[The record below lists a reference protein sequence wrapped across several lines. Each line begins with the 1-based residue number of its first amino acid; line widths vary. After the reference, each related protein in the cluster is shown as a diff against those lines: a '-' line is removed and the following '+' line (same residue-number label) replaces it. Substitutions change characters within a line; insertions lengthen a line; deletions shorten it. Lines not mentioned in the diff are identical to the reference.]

1 MEGKNQSSLKEQ
13 QERRKRINRIK
24 RGLISFI
31 GIWMLLCMF
40 LCVVL
45 LFKVNSLEKQISQL
59 VSDATVSKSAAETM
73 SENTSDKS
81 GVFSYD
87 STESI
92 GGEKATEQV
101 IANVSNAVESDSE
114 NFAEENDQ
122 LKVYLTFDDGPSD
135 NTSAILD
142 TLAKY
147 NVKATFFVVGK
158 TDDQSK
164 EMYQRIVN
172 EGHTLGMHSYSH
184 KYSVVY
190 DSLDAFETDFN
201 QLQSYLY
208 DITGQECRLYRFPG
222 GSSNQVSN
230 TDMSEFIRFLNEEGV
245 TYFDWNVSSGDATS
259 QAYTADE
266 LLNNV
271 LTDVPKYKTS
281 VVLMHD
287 SNTKS
292 TTVEALGPMI
302 EALQEWEHR
311 FFRLMRIQRW
321 FSISR
326 QIALNRC
333 CNIIWR

>member
-24 RGLISFI
+24 KGLISFI

-87 STESI
+87 STESV

-135 NTSAILD
+135 NTAAILD

-302 EALQEWEHR
+302 EALQG
-311 FFRLMRIQRW
+311 MGA
-321 FSISR
+321 
-326 QIALNRC
+326 QILPIDENTTLVQHIKADSVE
-333 CNIIWR
+333 

>member
-1 MEGKNQSSLKEQ
+1 
-13 QERRKRINRIK
+13 
-24 RGLISFI
+24 
-31 GIWMLLCMF
+31 MF

-114 NFAEENDQ
+114 NLAEENDQ

-135 NTSAILD
+135 NTAAILD

-302 EALQEWEHR
+302 EALQG
-311 FFRLMRIQRW
+311 MGA
-321 FSISR
+321 
-326 QIALNRC
+326 QILPIDENTTLVQHIKADSVE
-333 CNIIWR
+333 

>member
-13 QERRKRINRIK
+13 QERSKRINRIK

-135 NTSAILD
+135 NTAAILD

-302 EALQEWEHR
+302 EALQG
-311 FFRLMRIQRW
+311 MGA
-321 FSISR
+321 
-326 QIALNRC
+326 QILPIDENTTLVQHIKADSVE
-333 CNIIWR
+333 

>member
-13 QERRKRINRIK
+13 QERRKRIKRIK

-40 LCVVL
+40 LCVAL

-135 NTSAILD
+135 NTAAILD

-302 EALQEWEHR
+302 EALQG
-311 FFRLMRIQRW
+311 MGA
-321 FSISR
+321 
-326 QIALNRC
+326 QILPIDENTTLVQHIKADSVE
-333 CNIIWR
+333 

>member
-13 QERRKRINRIK
+13 QERRRRINRIK
-24 RGLISFI
+24 KGLISFI

-45 LFKVNSLEKQISQL
+45 LFKVNNLEKQISQL
-59 VSDATVSKSAAETM
+59 VSDATVSKSVAETM
-73 SENTSDKS
+73 SENTSDTS

-87 STESI
+87 STESAD
-92 GGEKATEQV
+92 GDPVTEQV
-101 IANVSNAVESDSE
+101 IANVFNTVESDSE
-114 NFAEENDQ
+114 NLAEENDP

-135 NTSAILD
+135 NTAAILD
-142 TLAKY
+142 TLAQY

-190 DSLDAFETDFN
+190 DSLDAFETDFD
-201 QLQSYLY
+201 QIQSYLY

-230 TDMSEFIRFLNEEGV
+230 TDMSEFIRFLNEEDV

-271 LTDVPKYKTS
+271 LNDVPKYKTS

-302 EALQEWEHR
+302 EALQG
-311 FFRLMRIQRW
+311 MGA
-321 FSISR
+321 
-326 QIALNRC
+326 QILPIDENTTLVQHIKADTVE
-333 CNIIWR
+333 

>member
-87 STESI
+87 PTESI

-302 EALQEWEHR
+302 EALQG
-311 FFRLMRIQRW
+311 MGA
-321 FSISR
+321 
-326 QIALNRC
+326 QILPIDENTTLVQHIKADSVE
-333 CNIIWR
+333 

>member
-81 GVFSYD
+81 GGFSYD

-135 NTSAILD
+135 NTAAILD

-302 EALQEWEHR
+302 EALQG
-311 FFRLMRIQRW
+311 MGA
-321 FSISR
+321 
-326 QIALNRC
+326 QILPIDENTTLVQHIKADSVE
-333 CNIIWR
+333 

>member
-135 NTSAILD
+135 NTAAILD

-222 GSSNQVSN
+222 GSSNRVSN

-302 EALQEWEHR
+302 EALQG
-311 FFRLMRIQRW
+311 MGA
-321 FSISR
+321 
-326 QIALNRC
+326 QILPIDENTTLVQHIKADSVE
-333 CNIIWR
+333 

>member
-1 MEGKNQSSLKEQ
+1 MEGKNQRSLKEQ
-13 QERRKRINRIK
+13 QDRRKRINRIK
-24 RGLISFI
+24 KGLISFI

-73 SENTSDKS
+73 SENTSDSS
-81 GVFSYD
+81 GVLSYD
-87 STESI
+87 STEAV

-101 IANVSNAVESDSE
+101 IVNVSNAVESDSE
-114 NFAEENDQ
+114 NLAKENDQ

-135 NTSAILD
+135 NTAAILD
-142 TLAKY
+142 TLAEY

-164 EMYQRIVN
+164 AMYQRIVN

-190 DSLDAFETDFN
+190 DSLDSFESDFN
-201 QLQSYLY
+201 QIQSYLY
-208 DITGQECRLYRFPG
+208 DITGRECKLYRFPG

-266 LLNNV
+266 LLGNV
-271 LTDVPKYKTS
+271 LNDVTKYKTS

-287 SNTKS
+287 SNTK
-292 TTVEALGPMI
+292 TATVEALGPMI
-302 EALQEWEHR
+302 EALQG
-311 FFRLMRIQRW
+311 MGA
-321 FSISR
+321 
-326 QIALNRC
+326 QILPIDENTTLVQHIKADTVE
-333 CNIIWR
+333 

>member
-135 NTSAILD
+135 NTAAILD

-292 TTVEALGPMI
+292 TTVEALGSMI
-302 EALQEWEHR
+302 EALQG
-311 FFRLMRIQRW
+311 MGA
-321 FSISR
+321 
-326 QIALNRC
+326 QILPIDENTTLVQHIKADSVE
-333 CNIIWR
+333 

>member
-13 QERRKRINRIK
+13 QDRRKRINRIK
-24 RGLISFI
+24 KGLISFI

-73 SENTSDKS
+73 SENTSDSS
-81 GVFSYD
+81 GVLSYD
-87 STESI
+87 STEAV

-101 IANVSNAVESDSE
+101 IVNVSNAVESDSE
-114 NFAEENDQ
+114 NLAKENDQ

-135 NTSAILD
+135 NTAAILD
-142 TLAKY
+142 TLAEY

-164 EMYQRIVN
+164 AMYQRIVN

-190 DSLDAFETDFN
+190 DSLDSFESDFN
-201 QLQSYLY
+201 QIQSYLY
-208 DITGQECRLYRFPG
+208 DITGRECKLYRFPG

-266 LLNNV
+266 LLGNV
-271 LTDVPKYKTS
+271 LNDVTKYKTS

-287 SNTKS
+287 SNTK
-292 TTVEALGPMI
+292 TATVEALGPMI
-302 EALQEWEHR
+302 EALQG
-311 FFRLMRIQRW
+311 MGA
-321 FSISR
+321 
-326 QIALNRC
+326 QILPIDENTTLVQHIKADTVE
-333 CNIIWR
+333 

>member
-1 MEGKNQSSLKEQ
+1 MTWRSLMEGKNQSSLKEQ

-92 GGEKATEQV
+92 GGEKGTEQV

-135 NTSAILD
+135 NTAAILD

-302 EALQEWEHR
+302 EALQG
-311 FFRLMRIQRW
+311 MGA
-321 FSISR
+321 
-326 QIALNRC
+326 QILPIDENTTLVQHIKADSVE
-333 CNIIWR
+333 

>member
-87 STESI
+87 STELI

-135 NTSAILD
+135 NTAAILD

-302 EALQEWEHR
+302 EALQG
-311 FFRLMRIQRW
+311 MGA
-321 FSISR
+321 
-326 QIALNRC
+326 QILPIDENTTLVQHIKADSVE
-333 CNIIWR
+333 

>member
-13 QERRKRINRIK
+13 QERRRRINRIK
-24 RGLISFI
+24 KGLISFI

-45 LFKVNSLEKQISQL
+45 LFKVNNLEKQISQL
-59 VSDATVSKSAAETM
+59 VSDATVSKSVAETM
-73 SENTSDKS
+73 SENTSDTS

-87 STESI
+87 STESAD
-92 GGEKATEQV
+92 GDPVTEQV
-101 IANVSNAVESDSE
+101 IANVSNTVESDSE
-114 NFAEENDQ
+114 NLAEENDP

-135 NTSAILD
+135 NTAAILD
-142 TLAKY
+142 TLAQY

-190 DSLDAFETDFN
+190 DSLDAFETDFD
-201 QLQSYLY
+201 QIQSYLY

-230 TDMSEFIRFLNEEGV
+230 TDMSEFIRFLNEEDV

-271 LTDVPKYKTS
+271 LNDVPKYKTS

-302 EALQEWEHR
+302 EALQG
-311 FFRLMRIQRW
+311 MGA
-321 FSISR
+321 
-326 QIALNRC
+326 QILPIDENTTLVQHIKADTVE
-333 CNIIWR
+333 

>member
-1 MEGKNQSSLKEQ
+1 
-13 QERRKRINRIK
+13 
-24 RGLISFI
+24 
-31 GIWMLLCMF
+31 MLLCMF

-135 NTSAILD
+135 NTAAILD

-302 EALQEWEHR
+302 EALQG
-311 FFRLMRIQRW
+311 MGA
-321 FSISR
+321 
-326 QIALNRC
+326 QILPIDENTTLVQHIKADSVE
-333 CNIIWR
+333 

>member
-1 MEGKNQSSLKEQ
+1 MTWRSLMEGKNQSSLKEQ

-87 STESI
+87 STELI

-135 NTSAILD
+135 NTAAILD

-302 EALQEWEHR
+302 EALQG
-311 FFRLMRIQRW
+311 MGA
-321 FSISR
+321 
-326 QIALNRC
+326 QILPIDENTTLVQHIKADSVE
-333 CNIIWR
+333 

>member
-92 GGEKATEQV
+92 GGEKDTEQV

-135 NTSAILD
+135 NTAAILD

-302 EALQEWEHR
+302 EALQG
-311 FFRLMRIQRW
+311 MGA
-321 FSISR
+321 
-326 QIALNRC
+326 QILPIDENTTLVQHIKADSVE
-333 CNIIWR
+333 

>member
-1 MEGKNQSSLKEQ
+1 MEGKNQSRLKEQ
-13 QERRKRINRIK
+13 QERRKRINRIR

-302 EALQEWEHR
+302 EALQG
-311 FFRLMRIQRW
+311 MGA
-321 FSISR
+321 
-326 QIALNRC
+326 QILPIDENTTLVQHIKADSVE
-333 CNIIWR
+333 

>member
-135 NTSAILD
+135 NTAAILD

-302 EALQEWEHR
+302 EALQG
-311 FFRLMRIQRW
+311 LGA
-321 FSISR
+321 
-326 QIALNRC
+326 QILPSDENTTLVQHIKADSVE
-333 CNIIWR
+333 

>member
-1 MEGKNQSSLKEQ
+1 MQKYLWK
-13 QERRKRINRIK
+13 
-24 RGLISFI
+24 
-31 GIWMLLCMF
+31 
-40 LCVVL
+40 
-45 LFKVNSLEKQISQL
+45 
-59 VSDATVSKSAAETM
+59 
-73 SENTSDKS
+73 KS
-81 GVFSYD
+81 GLVV
-87 STESI
+87 I
-92 GGEKATEQV
+92 GMLYLFLAWKGKRM
-101 IANVSNAVESDSE
+101 IMVSGQELVEE
-114 NFAEENDQ
+114 PQEAR
-122 LKVYLTFDDGPSD
+122 KVALTFDDGPSD
-135 NTSAILD
+135 NTAAILD

-302 EALQEWEHR
+302 EALQG
-311 FFRLMRIQRW
+311 MGA
-321 FSISR
+321 
-326 QIALNRC
+326 QILPIDENTTLVQHIKADSVE
-333 CNIIWR
+333 

>member
-135 NTSAILD
+135 NTAAILD

-201 QLQSYLY
+201 QMQSYLY

-302 EALQEWEHR
+302 EALQG
-311 FFRLMRIQRW
+311 MGA
-321 FSISR
+321 
-326 QIALNRC
+326 QILPIDENTTLVQHIKADSVE
-333 CNIIWR
+333 

>member
-87 STESI
+87 STELI
-92 GGEKATEQV
+92 GGEKGTEQV

-135 NTSAILD
+135 NTAAILD

-302 EALQEWEHR
+302 EALQG
-311 FFRLMRIQRW
+311 MGA
-321 FSISR
+321 
-326 QIALNRC
+326 QILPIDENTTLVQHIKADSVE
-333 CNIIWR
+333 

>member
-135 NTSAILD
+135 NTAAILD
-142 TLAKY
+142 TLAMY

-302 EALQEWEHR
+302 EALQG
-311 FFRLMRIQRW
+311 MGA
-321 FSISR
+321 
-326 QIALNRC
+326 QILPIDENTTLVQHIKADSVE
-333 CNIIWR
+333 

>member
-122 LKVYLTFDDGPSD
+122 LKVYLTIDDGPSD

-302 EALQEWEHR
+302 EALQG
-311 FFRLMRIQRW
+311 MGA
-321 FSISR
+321 
-326 QIALNRC
+326 QILPIDENTTLVQHIKADSVE
-333 CNIIWR
+333 

>member
-135 NTSAILD
+135 NTAAILD

-271 LTDVPKYKTS
+271 ITDVPKYKTS

-302 EALQEWEHR
+302 EALQG
-311 FFRLMRIQRW
+311 MGA
-321 FSISR
+321 
-326 QIALNRC
+326 QILPIDENTTLVQHIKADSVE
-333 CNIIWR
+333 

>member
-87 STESI
+87 STETI

-302 EALQEWEHR
+302 EALQG
-311 FFRLMRIQRW
+311 MGA
-321 FSISR
+321 
-326 QIALNRC
+326 QILPIDENTTLVQHIKADSVE
-333 CNIIWR
+333 

>member
-101 IANVSNAVESDSE
+101 IANVSIAVESDSE

-135 NTSAILD
+135 NTAAILD

-302 EALQEWEHR
+302 EALQG
-311 FFRLMRIQRW
+311 MGA
-321 FSISR
+321 
-326 QIALNRC
+326 QILPIDENTTLVQHIKADSVE
-333 CNIIWR
+333 

>member
-208 DITGQECRLYRFPG
+208 DITGQEYRLYRFPG

-302 EALQEWEHR
+302 EALQG
-311 FFRLMRIQRW
+311 MGA
-321 FSISR
+321 
-326 QIALNRC
+326 QILPIDENTTLVQHIKADSVE
-333 CNIIWR
+333 

>member
-135 NTSAILD
+135 NTAAILD

-302 EALQEWEHR
+302 EALQE
-311 FFRLMRIQRW
+311 MGA
-321 FSISR
+321 
-326 QIALNRC
+326 QILPIDENTTLVQHIKADSVE
-333 CNIIWR
+333 

>member
-135 NTSAILD
+135 NTAAILD

-245 TYFDWNVSSGDATS
+245 TYFDWNVSAGDASGD
-259 QAYTADE
+259 YTVDDIV
-266 LLNNV
+266 NNV
-271 LTDVPKYKTS
+271 TEGITNYKTS

-302 EALQEWEHR
+302 EALQG
-311 FFRLMRIQRW
+311 MGA
-321 FSISR
+321 
-326 QIALNRC
+326 QILPIDENTTLVQHIKADSVE
-333 CNIIWR
+333 

>member
-135 NTSAILD
+135 TTAAIMD

-302 EALQEWEHR
+302 EALQG
-311 FFRLMRIQRW
+311 MGA
-321 FSISR
+321 
-326 QIALNRC
+326 QILPIDENTTLVQHIKADSVE
-333 CNIIWR
+333 